1 MDRKCLELV
10 EFLPYQ
16 CTGEVGVAS
25 ALGLFIWGCSS
36 VGRASE
42 WHSEGRGFETH
53 LLHHI
58 LKLRS
63 IFMPKQTF
71 DDFTTQIQSDELAEI
86 INYNDQF
93 EDPRYQD
100 EE

>member
-1 MDRKCLELV
+1 MGSS
-10 EFLPYQ
+10 PT
-16 CTGEVGVAS
+16 TGT
-25 ALGLFIWGCSS
+25 IWGCSS

-71 DDFTTQIQSDELAEI
+71 DDFTTQIQSDEIASRGGYPGGDW
-86 INYNDQF
+86 INDF
-93 EDPRYQD
+93 D
-100 EE
+100 ENERDDEFDD